1 MICPGCLLRDMDFE
15 RPLYEIVQEV
25 LSNMEPHLKAEEAV
39 YESRLEICKKCE
51 NLQSGMCKLC
61 GCYVEVRAA
70 RKDQRCPAV
79 QARWQLVYAADLIEG
94 E

>member
-15 RPLYEIVQEV
+15 RPLYELVREV
-25 LSNMEPHLKAEEAV
+25 ISAMEPALKAAESV
-39 YESRLEICKKCE
+39 YESRLEICKKCL

-70 RKDQRCPAV
+70 RRDQRCPDILP
-79 QARWQLVYAADLIEG
+79 RWQLLNASDLIEG